1 MGVRWL
7 QTGICAMRAGRP
19 CDCCRGPLKSVRDAA
34 PRYPGRCRHD
44 LLMTKSARCSGLS
57 NARRVTAIS
66 LSDSCSVHLVGATER
81 AHSCIMR
88 TMIIAAVLVLATP
101 AVADDR
107 ISDREWAEVCS
118 QITDRERAEA
128 CRRIKARFDR
138 GEHFNPNWGKECGK
152 HCLPA
157 DFDASFAPPLL
168 FPRALLHVPHDT
180 GFNENNGRRAP
191 RVRWGWTR

>member
-1 MGVRWL
+1 
-7 QTGICAMRAGRP
+7 
-19 CDCCRGPLKSVRDAA
+19 
-34 PRYPGRCRHD
+34 
-44 LLMTKSARCSGLS
+44 
-57 NARRVTAIS
+57 VTAIS

-191 RVRWGWTR
+191 RVRWGWTRWRRGKVPGHLANVASPSQPGRPRPSRSVKALPSDDPVARLRIVLSYRSVGVR